1 MKSFLDIL
9 ICPVCGESLERSGG
23 SLRCPCGHSYDLSR
37 AGYVNLLPP
46 GKARNAKTGDEK
58 AMIRARAA
66 FLRKGYYGPMDEAAA
81 SLLAGTVSG
90 FSGSSLTLIDM
101 GSGEGTHTCRIA
113 GLLTRGT
120 GKEVSALGFD
130 ASKYGAESGCGYA
143 RSLGFLP
150 QNALGCPD
158 VPEEDES
165 EKHNEPGTAVLCLP
179 GNLFHMPVRDG
190 AADAAL
196 SLFAP
201 IAWDEAARILSP
213 GGLFLVVSSGREHLL
228 ELRRMIYD
236 EVRYTDFHPEAPR
249 DSGFMLIERKT
260 LSFAAEIESAED
272 VKNLFMMTPFFHR
285 VPAERLREAEEAG
298 RMRVTAEAELSLFRL
313 TDASGAE
320 DGIS

>member
-9 ICPVCGESLERSGG
+9 ICPVCGEGLERSGG
-23 SLRCPCGHSYDLSR
+23 SLRCPRGHSYDLSR

-46 GKARNAKTGDEK
+46 GKGRNAKTGDEK

-66 FLRKGYYGPMDEAAA
+66 FLRKGYYGPMDEAIA
-81 SLLAGTVSG
+81 SLLAGYMSG
-90 FSGSSLTLIDM
+90 LPGGTLPLIDM
-101 GSGEGTHTCRIA
+101 GAGEGTHTCRVA
-113 GLLTRGT
+113 GLLTRMT

-150 QNALGCPD
+150 RDALGSPD
-158 VPEEDES
+158 ENISEEREGS
-165 EKHNEPGTAVLCLP
+165 GTSVLCLP
-179 GNLFHMPVRDG
+179 GNLFRLPVRDG

-213 GGLFLVVSSGREHLL
+213 GGLFLVVSSGREHLI
-228 ELRRMIYD
+228 EMRRMIYD

-249 DSGFMLIERKT
+249 DSGFALLERKT
-260 LSFAAEIESAED
+260 LSFAVEAESAED

-285 VPAERLREAEEAG
+285 VPADRLREVEEAG

-313 TDASGAE
+313 TDVRGAG
-320 DGIS
+320 DGVL